1 MKASNLA
8 VKAVMRARRSS
19 KLKSMWGSWV
29 RGEFAYGERGIG
41 ALWWEVR
48 KEGVEVEKW
57 L

>member
-1 MKASNLA
+1 
-8 VKAVMRARRSS
+8 MRARRSS

-29 RGEFAYGERGIG
+29 RGEFACGEKGIG

-48 KEGVEVEKW
+48 KEEVEVEKW